1 MCGISAIIGLE
12 HWVKPA
18 SLLSM
23 NQAIFHRGPDDG
35 GFVFFDENNDGQP
48 VFLNDSDGSMNEHK
62 MLSRLGPSI
71 KCKVALGHRRLSI
84 LDTSEAGL
92 QPMQFAN
99 GRYWISYN
107 GEIYNFIEL
116 RDELARLGHV
126 FRSHSD
132 TEVLLAAYHTWGE
145 DCLSRFNGMFSFVLF
160 DRLEQRIFAAR
171 DRFGVKP
178 LYFWRAPYGSLFFA
192 SEIKQ
197 FSVLPGWVARLSGA
211 RAYDFLAWGLTD
223 HTRDTCFEEVF
234 QLLPGHYLS
243 FRTNAPEECP
253 KPGKPWVPQRRW
265 YKLQSSPVPASFP
278 EAAQELKR
286 LLRNA
291 VSLRLRSDVRV
302 GANLSGGIDSS
313 SIVCLLHDLHRLNP
327 EPEDLYCLT
336 AASGYHEFDE
346 TQHVNK
352 VLRRV
357 QGKPLLI
364 KTSMEELERDISQLV
379 WHQDEPFG
387 STSIFA
393 EWCVY
398 KQAGASGLKVMLGGQ
413 GADEQMAGYPELLTQ
428 YYRGWARNLAFK
440 PLAADLLAAHQY
452 RGISWAKLAIQLADA
467 LLPQAIRQPLLALRG
482 SPSSRPSWLSPAA
495 LGVSPYD
502 PQADLGFRTASV
514 QNASRIQLT
523 HTSLPMQL
531 HWEDRDS
538 MAHSVESRAPFL
550 DVNLVEYLHGLP
562 DHFRYANGETKR
574 LLRSAMRQTVPDAIL
589 DRRDKMGFVTPESI
603 WIRNQG
609 KPFFQMAIARAVE
622 NSGGVIQPSAMQFFK
637 EMVDGKRRFSQ
648 SLWRVA
654 VFGMWIDRFNV
665 TVN

>member
-1 MCGISAIIGLE
+1 MCGISAIVSLDQ
-12 HWVKPA
+12 WVKPEN
-18 SLLSM
+18 LLGM
-23 NQAIFHRGPDDG
+23 NQVILHRGPDDG
-35 GFVFFDENNDGQP
+35 GFVFFDANNCGQP
-48 VFLNDSDGSMNEHK
+48 VFLHDRDGSMTECQ
-62 MLSRLGPSI
+62 MLSRLGPSMQ
-71 KCKVALGHRRLSI
+71 CKVALGHRRLSI

-92 QPMQFAN
+92 QPMQFAD

-107 GEIYNFIEL
+107 GEIYNFVEL
-116 RDELARLGHV
+116 RNELAGLGHV

-132 TEVLLAAYHTWGE
+132 TEVLLAAYHTWGA
-145 DCLSRFNGMFSFVLF
+145 DCLNRFNGMFAFVLF
-160 DRLEQRIFAAR
+160 DRLEQRILAAR

-178 LYFWRAPYGSLFFA
+178 LYFWQAPQGALYFA

-197 FSVLPGWVARLSGA
+197 FTVLPGWLARLSGE
-211 RAYDFLAWGLTD
+211 RSYDFLAWGLTD
-223 HTRDTCFEEVF
+223 HSRGTCFQGVC

-253 KPGKPWVPQRRW
+253 TPGKPWMAEQRW
-265 YKLQSSPVPASFP
+265 YTLRATAVPGSFP

-313 SIVCLLHDLHRLNP
+313 SIVCLLHELHRLNP
-327 EPEDLYCLT
+327 ESDDIYCLT
-336 AASGYHEFDE
+336 AASGYPEFDE
-346 TQHVNK
+346 TQHVNE

-357 QGKPLLI
+357 NGKPLLI
-364 KTSMEELERDISQLV
+364 QTSMEELERDAGQLV

-393 EWCVY
+393 EWSIY
-398 KQAGASGLKVMLGGQ
+398 KRAGATGLKVMLGGQ
-413 GADEQMAGYPELLTQ
+413 GADEQLAGYPELLTQ

-440 PLAADLLAAHQY
+440 PMVADMWATHRAS
-452 RGISWAKLAIQLADA
+452 GTSWTKLGIQLADA
-467 LLPQAIRQPLLALRG
+467 LLPQVVRLPLLAMRG
-482 SPSSRPSWLSPAA
+482 APSAHPTWLSPAA
-495 LGVSPYD
+495 LGVAPHD
-502 PQADLGFRTASV
+502 PQADLGFRDASV
-514 QNASRIQLT
+514 QQASRIQLT

-550 DVNLVEYLHGLP
+550 DVQLVEYLHGLP
-562 DHFRYANGETKR
+562 DNYRYANGETKR
-574 LLRSAMRQTVPDAIL
+574 ALRAAMRQTVPDSIL
-589 DRRDKMGFVTPESI
+589 GRRDKMGFVTPESV
-603 WIRNQG
+603 WVKNQG
-609 KPFFQMAIARAVE
+609 RPFFQKAIARAVE
-622 NSGGVIQPSAMQFFK
+622 NSGGIIPPAAIPFFQ

-648 SLWRVA
+648 ALWRVA

-665 TVN
+665 VV